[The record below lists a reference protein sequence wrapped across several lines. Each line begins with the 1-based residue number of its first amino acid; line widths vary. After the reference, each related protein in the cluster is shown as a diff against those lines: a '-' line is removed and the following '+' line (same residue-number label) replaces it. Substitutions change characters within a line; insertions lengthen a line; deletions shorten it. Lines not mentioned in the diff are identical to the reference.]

1 VNGPDAGS
9 GAGWTWTLHRRV
21 GLLCVVIALF
31 GVATAAAAALAL
43 GSLTSAREEII
54 EEIDL
59 ARVAGLEA
67 YAALATQESAVRG
80 FALSGQPRF
89 LEPYEMGG
97 EEAGDALSRLEQLV
111 EGTPTLLAAA
121 GEVRRRI
128 EVWERGAADPTIEA
142 ARRGATRPEPGVLA
156 EGQVLFDGVRD
167 GFSLLERELD
177 RSRASAQRRLD
188 AALERFVAV
197 LAVGISGFVLLAGV
211 SFFLLRHWI
220 TKPTQQLA
228 DDTRKVAAGALDHV
242 VKPAGPPELAS
253 LGRDI
258 EAMRK
263 RITDELAAVEAAK
276 QTLDQRFELERS
288 NAELE
293 QFAYVASHDLQE
305 PLRKVASFCQLIEK
319 RYSDQLDD
327 RGRQYIDFAVD
338 GAKRMQ
344 ALINDLLSFSRVGRT
359 TERFRP
365 VDLDEVAAN
374 ALASLEPVIEESG
387 ATVTI
392 HPLPTVSGDPSLLN
406 AVFQNLIGNAIK
418 FRSEDAPVVELGAER
433 QDDHWVLRV
442 TDNGI
447 GIPDQYAERIFVIF
461 QRLHAREAY
470 EGTGIGLSLCR
481 KIVEF
486 HGGRIAIDKGRASG
500 TSVTFTLPV
509 LEPPSDAGSGPEVG
523 PLSEPAPQEAALP

>member
-1 VNGPDAGS
+1 MTERPARAPS
-9 GAGWTWTLHRRV
+9 GAAGTWTLHRRV
-21 GLLCVVIALF
+21 GFLCILIALL
-31 GVATAAAAALAL
+31 GVVTAASAALAL
-43 GSLTSAREEII
+43 GRLTAAREEIVDV
-54 EEIDL
+54 IDP

-67 YAALATQESAVRG
+67 HAALATQESAVRG
-80 FALSGQPRF
+80 FALSGQASF
-89 LEPYEMGG
+89 LEPYETGRRDAG
-97 EEAGDALSRLEQLV
+97 EALRRLEQLV
-111 EGTPTLLAAA
+111 EGTPLLLSAT

-128 EVWERGAADPTIEA
+128 SAWEEGAAGPAIQA
-142 ARRGATRPEPGVLA
+142 AMSGGPRPEPTALA
-156 EGQVLFDGVRD
+156 EGKALFDGVHG
-167 GFSLLERELD
+167 GFALLERELGTA
-177 RSRASAQRRLD
+177 RASAQRRLD
-188 AALERFVAV
+188 AALERFVVV
-197 LAVGISGFVLLAGV
+197 LGIGVSGFVGVAGL
-211 SFFLLRHWI
+211 SFFLLRRWI
-220 TKPTQQLA
+220 TDPTQRLA
-228 DDTRKVAAGALDHV
+228 HDTRQVAAGALDHV
-242 VKPAGPPELAS
+242 VEPVGPPELAS

-276 QTLDQRFELERS
+276 QTLDEQRFELERS

-319 RYSDQLDD
+319 RYAEQLDD

-344 ALINDLLSFSRVGRT
+344 ALINDLLAFSRVGRT
-359 TERFRP
+359 TDRFRP
-365 VDLDEVAAN
+365 VDLNEVAAT
-374 ALASLEPVIEESG
+374 AIASLEPVIEESG
-387 ATVTI
+387 ATITV

-418 FRSEDAPVVELGAER
+418 FRSDAAPVIELGAE
-433 QDDHWVLRV
+433 QVDDQWLLHV

-461 QRLHAREAY
+461 QRLHAREDY

-486 HGGRIAIDKGRASG
+486 HGGRISIDKGRASG

-509 LEPPSDAGSGPEVG
+509 LEPEADTDPVPD
-523 PLSEPAPQEAALP
+523 PAPQEAALQ